1 LIRKNKLFSLSDFA
15 KLNPVSIGIS
25 GDSFLLSAGSWSF
38 ILPIER
44 ECRFPDLNR
53 VVPAINEAT
62 NRIDIHAKD
71 RVVLETCIGQLPG
84 GDDAHQPVLVDL
96 NGHVAFIGHSNDQ
109 SQAATTLELDRSVHI
124 GPDRRFHASRSNLQ
138 RSAKL
143 GAESLLVF
151 SPGKPVLA
159 LSGNMQFVWMPLE
172 NVATG
177 PNASIGQTILS
188 STVTLKKLRA
198 A

>member
-1 LIRKNKLFSLSDFA
+1 
-15 KLNPVSIGIS
+15 
-25 GDSFLLSAGSWSF
+25 
-38 ILPIER
+38 
-44 ECRFPDLNR
+44 
-53 VVPAINEAT
+53 
-62 NRIDIHAKD
+62 
-71 RVVLETCIGQLPG
+71 VLETCIGHLPG

-109 SQAATTLELDRSVHI
+109 SQGATTLELDRSVHV
-124 GPDRRFHASRSNLQ
+124 GPDRRFHASRSNLH

-159 LSGNMQFVWMPLE
+159 RSGNMQFVWMPLE
-172 NVATG
+172 NVATD
-177 PNASIGQTILS
+177 PNAESGQRILA
-188 STVTLKKLRA
+188 STVITKRNRKA